1 MSLKAFHVVFL
12 ISAIALCLGFG
23 AWQVRVFLEDRGWL
37 DLVLAAASLL
47 GGVALI
53 VYFRAM
59 LRKLRDFSY
68 L

>member
-23 AWQVRVFLEDRGWL
+23 AWEIRVFLEERSGL
-37 DLVLAAASLL
+37 DLALGVCSLL
-47 GGVALI
+47 GGVALV
-53 VYFRAM
+53 VYFRVV
-59 LRKLRDFSY
+59 LKKLRDISY